1 MLDQRKHFC
10 FKNRSTKGF
19 PQGKK
24 ELWIVA
30 VQLLQH
36 FELMLLRAR
45 SFVKISVPESVF
57 YRINHKLFT
66 KRFLCFCD

>member
-1 MLDQRKHFC
+1 MHSWRLFAA
-10 FKNRSTKGF
+10 SET
-19 PQGKK
+19 
-24 ELWIVA
+24 LWIVA